1 MNDYLVIESLDLAAL
16 CKRVV
21 EAMDDGYFPLGNIT
35 IFDHFVEEYADSKI
49 DRKFYQA
56 MASYKQ

>member
-1 MNDYLVIESLDLAAL
+1 MNDYLVISSENLGAL

-21 EAMDDGYFPLGNIT
+21 EAMEDGYFPLGNVTVFENRDGERI
-35 IFDHFVEEYADSKI
+35 
-49 DRKFYQA
+49 FYQA

>member
-1 MNDYLVIESLDLAAL
+1 MNDYLVIESLHLAAL

-21 EAMDDGYFPLGNIT
+21 EAMEDGYFPLGNVT
-35 IFDHFVEEYADSKI
+35 IFEHFVEEFEDSKL
-49 DRKFYQA
+49 DRMFYQA